1 MTGTPGAAEA
11 TVAAGRW
18 HVLGAGATA
27 CGPVRRENQDAFRIV
42 PMEGV
47 GIGLILAD
55 GMGGHSGGGEAA
67 QAAVAAAADRL
78 AEPDGGGDR
87 LREAVSLANDAV
99 AGVRRLLGGN
109 PGTTMIAAVVA
120 GGRLSLAHV
129 GDSRAYLLRRGEAT
143 QLTSDHSLTGEQ
155 VRAGTLAPE
164 AARHDPR
171 RNYVTR
177 ALLGDPVEPD
187 FAELALDPDDV
198 VVLCSDGLWEP
209 LADVEIAGLAGAPA
223 APGASSRQLVDA
235 ALAAGSTD
243 NVTAVVARLDPV

>member
-1 MTGTPGAAEA
+1 M
-11 TVAAGRW
+11 
-18 HVLGAGATA
+18 
-27 CGPVRRENQDAFRIV
+27 
-42 PMEGV
+42 
-47 GIGLILAD
+47 GLILAD

-67 QAAVAAAADRL
+67 QAAVAAAAERL

-87 LREAVSLANDAV
+87 LREAISLANDAV

-120 GGRLSLAHV
+120 GGRLTLAHV
-129 GDSRAYLLRRGEAT
+129 GDSRAYLLRGGEAT

-187 FAELALDPDDV
+187 VAELAPRPPATWW
-198 VVLCSDGLWEP
+198 CSAATGSGSP
-209 LADVEIAGLAGAPA
+209 SPTREIAGLAGAPA
-223 APGASSRQLVDA
+223 APGAASRQLVDA